1 MKIESNKNNNNND
14 KINGKVKEIL
24 KDFHKKQILLNIK
37 YHKLFII
44 FMALI
49 NISLIYFIFI
59 YKTKI
64 KKIKNLS
71 NSHFSKIES
80 KNKELSRNNS
90 TLSHK
95 LLNIAAQSVKGIMRL
110 SLIFEKSEEFN
121 TVKRLIYDYKVIKK
135 GDFKIEFDKRIVFF
149 LYQNVV
155 DSDDYNSFMNIIAFF
170 GNIFIFIQTE
180 DGNKFG
186 IYHRKYV
193 IKNDNNE
200 FDSNSTDILLYSFE
214 TKKLYEFAGDKN
226 KSLSFKNDKLLILG
240 DDELVI
246 YNNFCK
252 RGGYINYPLKSFDLS
267 NENKN
272 ILTGKNGKFSI
283 KFLEVVYFTDFY

>member
-1 MKIESNKNNNNND
+1 MKIKSNKNNN
-14 KINGKVKEIL
+14 INEKVKEML
-24 KDFHKKQILLNIK
+24 KDFHKKQIQLNIK
-37 YHKLFII
+37 YHKIFII
-44 FMALI
+44 FMVLI

-59 YKTKI
+59 YKAKI

-71 NSHFSKIES
+71 SSHYSKIEN
-80 KNKELSRNNS
+80 KNKEISRNNS

-95 LLNIAAQSVKGIMRL
+95 LLNIAAQSVKGVMRL
-110 SLIFEKSEEFN
+110 SFIFEKSEEFN
-121 TVKRLIYDYKVIKK
+121 TIKRLIYDYKVKK
-135 GDFKIEFDKRIVFF
+135 GDFKIELEKRIVYL

-155 DSDDYNSFMNIIAFF
+155 DSDDYNSFMNKIDLF

-180 DGNKFG
+180 EGNKFG
-186 IYHRKYV
+186 IYNRNYV
-193 IKNDNNE
+193 IKDHRNE
-200 FDSNSTDILLYSFE
+200 FESKSNNILLYSFE
-214 TKKLYEFAGDKN
+214 TKKLYEFIGDLT
-226 KSLSFKNDKLLILG
+226 KSLAFKTDNLLILG

-283 KFLEVVYFTDFY
+283 KFLEVFYFSDFYYIKK

>member
-1 MKIESNKNNNNND
+1 MKIESNKNNS
-14 KINGKVKEIL
+14 INGKVKETL
-24 KDFHKKQILLNIK
+24 KAFHKKQILLNIK

-59 YKTKI
+59 YKAKI
-64 KKIKNLS
+64 KKIKNFTK
-71 NSHFSKIES
+71 NHFSKIEN

-95 LLNIAAQSVKGIMRL
+95 LVNIAAQSVKGLTRL

-121 TVKRLIYDYKVIKK
+121 TVKRLIYDYKEKK
-135 GDFKIEFDKRIVFF
+135 GDFKIEFEKRIIYF

-155 DSDDYNSFMNIIAFF
+155 DSDDYNSFMNAIAFF
-170 GNIFIFIQTE
+170 GNIFIFIETE
-180 DGNKFG
+180 EGNKFG

-193 IKNDNNE
+193 IRNDNNE
-200 FDSNSTDILLYSFE
+200 FESNSTDILLYSFE
-214 TKKLYEFAGDKN
+214 TKKLYDFVGDKN
-226 KSLSFKNDKLLILG
+226 KSLAFKNDKLLILG

-246 YNNFCK
+246 YNNFSK
-252 RGGYINYPLKSFDLS
+252 NGGYVNYPLKSFDLS

-283 KFLEVVYFTDFY
+283 KFLEVFYFTDFY